1 MNDTLQIAGSKNR
14 KRCAVYCRVSSD
26 ERLDQEFNSID
37 AQKEAGHAYIASQR
51 AEGWIPVAD
60 DYDDPGY
67 SGGNTDRPA
76 LKRLLADIER
86 GLIDIVVV
94 YKIDRLTRS
103 LADFAKM
110 VDVFDLHDVSFSAVT
125 QQINS
130 ATSMGR
136 LMLNVLLSFAQFE
149 REVTSERIRD
159 KIAAAKRKGMWMGG
173 VPSIGYD
180 VVNRQLVVNDAEA
193 AVVRRIFEE
202 MLTIGS
208 PTQIAANLTA
218 EGITTKAWTT
228 QEGQTRSGTRID
240 KKYLHKLLRNRIYLG
255 ELSHKGNW
263 YPGAHPPIIDRALW
277 DKVHAVLAKDSHA
290 RSVETKIRSRTDA
303 LLRGLLYAPSGE
315 RMYPTYSSKRGHKYH
330 YYVSKSESRFG
341 APGKSFARLPAPEI
355 EAAVVAQIRTVLTS
369 PESVAAVVRHI
380 QRNGAQIDEATTVM
394 AMGRLNNVW
403 DQLFPVERHRIANLM
418 IERIDLVHIGE
429 VQGIKVKWREL
440 GWDKLIGEFAPREIG
455 AELME
460 VEA

>member
-86 GLIDIVVV
+86 GRIDIVVV

-110 VDVFDLHDVSFSAVT
+110 VDVFDQHDVSFSAVT
-125 QQINS
+125 QQIIS

-369 PESVAAVVRHI
+369 PESIASVVRHI

-394 AMGRLNNVW
+394 AMGRLNDVW

-418 IERIDLVHIGE
+418 IERIDLVHVGE

-440 GWDKLIGEFAPREIG
+440 GWDALIGEFAPGEIG
-455 AELME
+455 AELLE
-460 VEA
+460 VEG

>member
-193 AVVRRIFEE
+193 AVVRRIFAE

-394 AMGRLNNVW
+394 AMGRLNDVW

-418 IERIDLVHIGE
+418 IERIDLVHVGE

-440 GWDKLIGEFAPREIG
+440 GWDALIGEFAPGEIG
-455 AELME
+455 AELLE
-460 VEA
+460 VEG

>member
-1 MNDTLQIAGSKNR
+1 MNEIAATRSR

-51 AEGWIPVAD
+51 AEGWIPVTD
-60 DYDDPGY
+60 DYDDPGF

-110 VDVFDLHDVSFSAVT
+110 VELFDQRDVSFSAVT

-149 REVTSERIRD
+149 REVTGERIRD

-180 VVNRQLVVNDAEA
+180 VVNRQLVINEAEA

-263 YPGAHPPIIDRALW
+263 YPGAHPPIIDQALW
-277 DKVHAVLAKDSHA
+277 DKVHAVLAKDGHA

-303 LLRGLLYAPSGE
+303 LLRGLLYTPSGE
-315 RMYPTYSSKRGHKYH
+315 RMYPTYSNKRGHKYH

-341 APGKSFARLPAPEI
+341 APGKSYERLPAPEI

-369 PESVAAVVRHI
+369 PESIASVVRHI
-380 QRNGAQIDEATTVM
+380 QRNGAQIDEASTVM
-394 AMGRLNNVW
+394 AMGRLNDVW
-403 DQLFPVERHRIANLM
+403 DHLFPVERHRIANLM

-460 VEA
+460 VDA